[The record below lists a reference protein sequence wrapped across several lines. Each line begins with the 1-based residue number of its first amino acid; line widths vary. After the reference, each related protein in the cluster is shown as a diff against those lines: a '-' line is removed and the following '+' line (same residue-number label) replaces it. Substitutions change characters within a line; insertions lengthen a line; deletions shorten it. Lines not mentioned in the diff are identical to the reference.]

1 MQLVYRDSHPARIL
15 GFMDHPARS
24 SSRDS
29 CGQGR
34 ACNASS
40 LYHALHT
47 LSSWAVLRRSCVMQK
62 DDDAGKLGMKI
73 GRDLMSVA
81 GKALRQNITELGP
94 RVLPLSEQLIF
105 AGNFVAR
112 KVRMRHA

>member
-1 MQLVYRDSHPARIL
+1 
-15 GFMDHPARS
+15 
-24 SSRDS
+24 
-29 CGQGR
+29 
-34 ACNASS
+34 
-40 LYHALHT
+40 
-47 LSSWAVLRRSCVMQK
+47 
-62 DDDAGKLGMKI
+62 MKI

-112 KVRMRHA
+112 KVRTRRRDLCLPNGDLSQQSPPQCFITGRPLDAVTARLCALISIKGAVQPTR